1 MNGDGHSP
9 SHSQH
14 PLPMKQS
21 SVHLYDRSNMRK
33 LLEEFPAQIE
43 LAVTIGRRAKP
54 PYRAKNIDA
63 IVLTGLGGSAI
74 GGDVL
79 RSYLADELPVPF
91 IVNRHYALPEFVG
104 ARTLVIIASYSGG
117 TEESIAA
124 HHDAIRRKAKVLCIS
139 SNGEVA
145 RLARAHRQPLITI
158 PGGLP
163 PRTALGYSFFPLLVA
178 LASMGFIPSKEK
190 DIRET
195 VRLLRKLSATYGSL
209 TNRKNAS
216 LELAKQLYNKLPV
229 VYSSAD
235 RFDVVNTRW
244 RGQLAENSKVLAFGH
259 VLPEMNHNELVGWK
273 VLKRQ
278 MEEMAV
284 IVLRD
289 KGDHDRVKIRME
301 ITKSIVGEYASKVLE
316 VKSQGSS
323 LLARMFSLIYLGDWV
338 SFYLAVM
345 NGVDPTPVRVID
357 YLKREL
363 SKV

>member
-1 MNGDGHSP
+1 
-9 SHSQH
+9 
-14 PLPMKQS
+14 MKES
-21 SVHLYDRSNMRK
+21 SIRLYDRSNMRK
-33 LLEEFPAQIE
+33 LLAEFPDQIDD
-43 LAVTIGRRAKP
+43 AVRIGKSARMPFK
-54 PYRAKNIDA
+54 AKNLNA

-79 RSYLADELPVPF
+79 RSYLADDLRVPF
-91 IVNRHYALPEFVG
+91 IVNRHYALPEFVDS
-104 ARTLVIIASYSGG
+104 RTLVIVASYSGG
-117 TEESIAA
+117 TEETIAA
-124 HHDAIRRKAKVLCIS
+124 HHDAIRRKAKILCVS
-139 SNGEVA
+139 SNGETA
-145 RLARAHRQPLITI
+145 RLAGHHRQPLLKI

-163 PRTALGYSFFPLLVA
+163 PRTALGYSFFPTLLA
-178 LASMGFIPSKEK
+178 LSAMGCIPSKEK
-190 DIRET
+190 EIRET
-195 VRLLRKLSATYGSL
+195 VRLLRRLSGTYGSL
-209 TNRKNAS
+209 SNRKNPA

-229 VYSSAD
+229 MYSSAD

-278 MEEMAV
+278 MKEMAV
-284 IVLRD
+284 VFLRD
-289 KGDHDRVKIRME
+289 AGDHERVKIRMK
-301 ITKSIVGEYASKVLE
+301 ITKSIVGEYASKVIDVE
-316 VKSQGSS
+316 SEGSS

-363 SKV
+363 GKV